1 MRGWWVILGAGEDA
15 GRRRGG
21 GALPDYFRVPV
32 GASWETSVT
41 GRLPKDGRPWN
52 KAKNDH
58 MRLSSVVPNISS
70 IAFVLVSSGMTGF
83 AIWPA
88 YRGSD
93 ANQRSRA
100 LLGRISQALDHLGRC
115 HRFSGMQFHRTPPFS
130 GTWTYDN
137 PFIQSP
143 RKLLHSSVGVLPG
156 WNQWFDWSQYRW
168 KMAFLIFGLSLL
180 NRL

>member
-1 MRGWWVILGAGEDA
+1 
-15 GRRRGG
+15 
-21 GALPDYFRVPV
+21 
-32 GASWETSVT
+32 
-41 GRLPKDGRPWN
+41 
-52 KAKNDH
+52 
-58 MRLSSVVPNISS
+58 
-70 IAFVLVSSGMTGF
+70 
-83 AIWPA
+83 
-88 YRGSD
+88 
-93 ANQRSRA
+93 
-100 LLGRISQALDHLGRC
+100 
-115 HRFSGMQFHRTPPFS
+115 MQFHRTPPFS